1 MVASHAG
8 HLPSAHSFGHQ
19 PGRHLAWNAEQTLR
33 VSGMPQ
39 ERLAQIAAQAVY
51 ADMKQRF
58 AMSIATVHGA
68 RGEWLRRQV
77 RDSESLAELWLL
89 RGPVFSALREQDSS
103 DCRHARFELYAALA
117 QVFPDHEE
125 LLPVP

>member
-1 MVASHAG
+1 MASHAG
-8 HLPSAHSFGHQ
+8 HLPTGHSFSHQ
-19 PGRHLAWNAEQTLR
+19 AERHLAWNAEQTLR

-39 ERLAQIAAQAVY
+39 ERLAQIAAEAVY

-58 AMSIATVHGA
+58 AVSIATVHGT
-68 RGEWLRRQV
+68 RGEWLRHQV
-77 RDSESLAELWLL
+77 RDSQTLAELWLL
-89 RGPVFSALREQDSS
+89 RGPVFSALREQNSS